1 MTPICPHSLTPK
13 SFIVPVDFE
22 IELSSNKDM
31 MTAII
36 DGQVSYN
43 VQKGDIIKIRGA
55 KRGAKLLHR
64 KERNYFSVLREK
76 LSWGESLRR

>member
-1 MTPICPHSLTPK
+1 M
-13 SFIVPVDFE
+13 
-22 IELSSNKDM
+22 KDM
-31 MTAII
+31 MTAIMKNRSHI
-36 DGQVSYN
+36 I